1 MGPIEM
7 IALLIVIYF
16 MGVLGY
22 AAFNIFTLIFTL
34 IMEEKRIIEKKREL
48 KRIFEENEKYRLY
61 KKF

>member
-34 IMEEKRIIEKKREL
+34 IMEEKRIIEKKSEI
-48 KRIFEENEKYRLY
+48 KRIFRDIEEYR
-61 KKF
+61 